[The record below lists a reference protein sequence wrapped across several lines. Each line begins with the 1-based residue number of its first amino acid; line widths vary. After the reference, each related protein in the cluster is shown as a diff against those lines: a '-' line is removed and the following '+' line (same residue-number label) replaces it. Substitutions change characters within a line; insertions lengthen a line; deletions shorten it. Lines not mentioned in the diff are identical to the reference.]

1 MKLAILGATGKTGIE
16 AVKQALDLGHHVNA
30 LVRTPSKLTITH
42 PNLTVI
48 QGDAMNSADVQKTLQ
63 GVDAVINALGH
74 VKGSPDNLQ
83 TVVIEHVINAMKA
96 NNVKRLVT
104 LSGGGVRFPGDKPK
118 FIDHV
123 FKFLL
128 SVMSPKV
135 LADGERHIEILK
147 KSNVEWVVVRGPRLT
162 DNAHTGR
169 YKVGMIGDEGM
180 STQCSRANVA
190 DFMLKCVSD
199 NKWVGKGPFISE

>member
-16 AVKQALDLGHHVNA
+16 VVKQALQAGHHVHA
-30 LVRTPSKLTITH
+30 LVRTPAKLGMTH
-42 PNLTVI
+42 ANLTVI
-48 QGDAMNSADVQKTLQ
+48 QGDAMNAADVSKALQ
-63 GVDAVINALGH
+63 GTEAVINALGH

-83 TVVIEHVINAMKA
+83 TVVIEHVLNAMKA
-96 NNVKRLVT
+96 NNIKRLVT

-118 FIDHV
+118 FIDHF

-128 SVMSPKV
+128 SMLSPKV
-135 LADGERHIEILK
+135 LKDVERHIEILK
-147 KSNVEWVVVRGPRLT
+147 KSNVEWVVVRGPRLN
-162 DNAHTGR
+162 DNPHTGR

-190 DFMLKCVSD
+190 DFMLKCTSD
-199 NKWVGKGPFISE
+199 NQWVGKGPFITE